1 MYLHAATYEPF
12 GLVLLEAMAA
22 GLPIVSYDGQGNRD
36 IIEDGKNGFI
46 LTSPTPKEF
55 ANKIIFLLTNKIEY
69 ETMSEYAK
77 LYAKKFDIDNYC
89 INLLTIYQK
98 ALQEKIQ

>member
-1 MYLHAATYEPF
+1 
-12 GLVLLEAMAA
+12 
-22 GLPIVSYDGQGNRD
+22 
-36 IIEDGKNGFI
+36 
-46 LTSPTPKEF
+46 
-55 ANKIIFLLTNKIEY
+55 
-69 ETMSEYAK
+69 MSEYAK